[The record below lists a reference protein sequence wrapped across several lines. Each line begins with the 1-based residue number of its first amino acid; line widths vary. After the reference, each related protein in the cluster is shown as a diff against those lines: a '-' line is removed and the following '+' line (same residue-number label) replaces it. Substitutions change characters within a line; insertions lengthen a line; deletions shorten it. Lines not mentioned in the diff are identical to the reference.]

1 MKTLTYNSSH
11 MKLFILAIYILAASI
26 LPQTV
31 QGQNNDSRF
40 SIRNFFGLSGRSADT
55 IFVNDYVELNDID
68 KWPEEISEFYSN
80 RNFIPV
86 WIDEK
91 GQLNRLGTELTEQLE
106 TSWEDGFPDMDEKL
120 QYIDNSL
127 KGIKKLS
134 SRNNTVPEKLS
145 ELDVFLTRAYFDYA
159 SALSTGLIDP
169 AKLDVTWTIIPEK
182 NDLVSHLEQAAN
194 KGDITGSLEQLKP
207 EHKQYEL
214 LKQAY
219 HELMEAEADG
229 GWPLPGS
236 QETESENDSEAFVI
250 RLKEYLYATGDLSN
264 EDSAYM
270 KSTEFDSKLTEAVK
284 SFQIRH
290 GLLQDGIPGKN
301 TLEAMNVPLT
311 DRLNQI
317 RLNLERMR
325 WLPDDFGSNHIII
338 NIPDFSFEFY
348 RQGELIQEMNVVVG
362 QNENY
367 TPVLED
373 TLNTI
378 IFNPTWNVPNSI
390 ATEEIFPKMMEDSAF
405 MKKNDYSV
413 LRDSYVS
420 KDTIDIHSFD
430 WSEVSRD
437 SFPFFIIQ
445 HPGPLNSLGRIQF
458 MLQNQYSIYLHD
470 TPADHLFDREQRD
483 FSHGC
488 VRLEQPEELAMTLL
502 QDQLPNDS
510 IMKFMSE
517 DEKKV
522 IRLEERIP
530 VHLIYQTAWANDD
543 NMLHFREDIYGF
555 DEITMEHLQ
564 KLHPEITAFKRSKK
578 QSAAE

>member
-1 MKTLTYNSSH
+1 MKTLIYNSSRI
-11 MKLFILAIYILAASI
+11 KLFLLALYILATSL

-31 QGQNNDSRF
+31 QGQDNNFRF
-40 SIRNFFGLSGRSADT
+40 SLRNFFGQSPGTTDT
-55 IFVNDYVELNDID
+55 IFVNEYVELGNMDQ
-68 KWPEEISEFYSN
+68 WAEEISAFYSN
-80 RNFIPV
+80 RDFTLL
-86 WIDEK
+86 WINEQGK
-91 GQLNRLGTELTEQLE
+91 LNRLGNELREQLE
-106 TSWEDGFPDMDEKL
+106 SVWKDGLPDQDDKL
-120 QYIDNSL
+120 QHIDNTL
-127 KGIKKLS
+127 TGIKRLS
-134 SRNNTVPEKLS
+134 SKNKSFPAMVS

-169 AKLDVTWTIIPEK
+169 AKLDVIWTIHPEGP
-182 NDLVSHLEQAAN
+182 DLANHLEQAAAR
-194 KGDITGSLEQLKP
+194 GAIAESLEQLKP

-214 LKQAY
+214 LTQAY
-219 HELMEAEADG
+219 HELMEADANG

-236 QETESENDSEAFVI
+236 QEANPDNDSEAFVL
-250 RLKEYLYATGDLSN
+250 RLKKYLYATGDLSN
-264 EDSAYM
+264 GDSSYM
-270 KSTEFDSKLTEAVK
+270 QSPAFDSELTEAVK
-284 SFQIRH
+284 KFQLRH

-325 WLPDDFGSNHIII
+325 WLPDDMGSNHIII
-338 NIPDFSFEFY
+338 NIPNFSFELY

-362 QNENY
+362 ENENY

-373 TLNTI
+373 TLYTI
-378 IFNPTWNVPNSI
+378 IFNPTWNIPNSI
-390 ATEEIFPKMMEDSAF
+390 ATEEIFPKMLKDSAF
-405 MKKNDYSV
+405 MEKNRYSV

-420 KDTIDIHSFD
+420 EDTIDIHSFD

-437 SFPFFIIQ
+437 SFPYFIVQ
-445 HPGPLNSLGRIQF
+445 HPGELNSLGRIQF

-470 TPADHLFDREQRD
+470 TPANHLFDREQRD

-488 VRLEQPEELAMTLL
+488 VRLEKPGELAMILL

-510 IMKFMSE
+510 IMKYMSV

-522 IRLEERIP
+522 IRLEEKIP
-530 VHLIYQTAWANDD
+530 VHFIYQTAWANED

-555 DEITMEHLQ
+555 DSVTLEHLQ
-564 KLHPEITAFKRSKK
+564 KRQPEITALKRSKK
-578 QSAAE
+578 QRAAR

>member
-1 MKTLTYNSSH
+1 MKPHTHNTPR
-11 MKLFILAIYILAASI
+11 MKLLFFAFYSLIVFS
-26 LPQTV
+26 LPQNV
-31 QGQNNDSRF
+31 QGQENSSRF
-40 SIRNFFGLSGRSADT
+40 SLRNFFGLSPRTADT
-55 IFVNDYVELNDID
+55 IFVNDYVELEDMD
-68 KWPEEISEFYSN
+68 QRAEEISAFYSN
-80 RNFIPV
+80 RDFIPV
-86 WIDEK
+86 WVNEQ
-91 GQLNRLGTELTEQLE
+91 GQLNRLGNELRDQLE
-106 TSWEDGFPDMDEKL
+106 SAWEEGLPAQDDNL
-120 QYIDNSL
+120 QHIENTL
-127 KGIKKLS
+127 TGIKRLS
-134 SRNNTVPEKLS
+134 SRNSSFPAMVS
-145 ELDVFLTRAYFDYA
+145 ELDIFLTQAYFDYA
-159 SALSTGLIDP
+159 SALSTGIVDP
-169 AKLDVTWTIIPEK
+169 AKLDVIWTIHPEAP
-182 NDLVSHLEQAAN
+182 DLAAHLEQAAA
-194 KGDITGSLEQLKP
+194 KGDIAGSLEKLKP
-207 EHKQYEL
+207 EHEQYEL

-219 HELMEAEADG
+219 HKLMEAETEG

-236 QETESENDSEAFVI
+236 RETDPDNDSEAFVI

-264 EDSAYM
+264 RDSAYLQ
-270 KSTEFDSKLTEAVK
+270 SPAFDSELTEAVK
-284 SFQIRH
+284 RFQLRH

-301 TLEAMNVPLT
+301 TLEAMNVPLN
-311 DRLNQI
+311 DRISQI

-373 TLNTI
+373 TLSRI
-378 IFNPTWNVPNSI
+378 IFNPTWNIPNSI
-390 ATEEIFPKMMEDSAF
+390 ATEEIFPKMLEDSTF
-405 MKKNDYSV
+405 MEKNAYSV

-420 KDTIDIHSFD
+420 EDTIDIHSFD

-470 TPADHLFDREQRD
+470 TPANHLFDREQRD

-488 VRLEQPEELAMTLL
+488 VRLEQPGELAMILL

-510 IMKFMSE
+510 IMKYMSE

-522 IRLEERIP
+522 IPLEEKIP
-530 VHLIYQTAWANDD
+530 VHLIYQTAWASDE

-555 DEITMEHLQ
+555 DGITLEHLQ
-564 KLHPEITAFKRSKK
+564 KIHPEITALKRSKK
-578 QSAAE
+578 HSLTR